1 MGFWNS
7 IADKLD
13 DMVNNWTMS
22 QVESAL
28 DDIEKFMGQL
38 ETKTQ
43 IREYNKQYLRD
54 VMALKSVHVEV
65 KTETDEQINDIQ
77 NEKETENESITAKLI
92 KKMKN
97 DAVELVEIVTS
108 HKSIA
113 LNTATATRLL
123 LKADDEDLLCL
134 LRNSGSFGLGDL
146 SFKQKFSKH
155 TILSVLN
162 ETYPSKQSNASL
174 LKQVTSDAAKKVPIY
189 ETYEDK
195 KQREKAEKKRNFFE
209 NMLHK
214 AKDGIYRTWHFQEA
228 FSANNAL
235 QFRYGTLN
243 QTSQES
249 IIFEFLGKPE
259 AEKEDNQYLD
269 SLYNIIGVNAARQT
283 RLADKLTQQSQYD
296 LGAANQYLAFSNT
309 RTNLLLE
316 MLNRQR
322 DTINE
327 DFKEFA
333 RIAHELVKKMGE
345 HDIQSLTVN
354 LPDSQFKRNLI
365 RSSGE
370 QLMDE
375 WLRGAA
381 VTVCSIIPFASN
393 FYSKYAAEALEKANQ
408 IRSDT
413 GMALDKIGEIIVSL
427 CKTNRYVINTIAETT
442 RLYEV
447 FQSYFDE
454 LKNMNQFIENG
465 GDMDDIEEETLLVIS
480 NGYQLSAI
488 LTDIVCTPVF
498 KTQEEGTEL
507 PEINQEALENVLATS
522 AQIPSLSQI

>member
-1 MGFWNS
+1 
-7 IADKLD
+7 
-13 DMVNNWTMS
+13 
-22 QVESAL
+22 
-28 DDIEKFMGQL
+28 
-38 ETKTQ
+38 
-43 IREYNKQYLRD
+43 
-54 VMALKSVHVEV
+54 
-65 KTETDEQINDIQ
+65 
-77 NEKETENESITAKLI
+77 
-92 KKMKN
+92 
-97 DAVELVEIVTS
+97 
-108 HKSIA
+108 
-113 LNTATATRLL
+113 
-123 LKADDEDLLCL
+123 
-134 LRNSGSFGLGDL
+134 
-146 SFKQKFSKH
+146 
-155 TILSVLN
+155 
-162 ETYPSKQSNASL
+162 
-174 LKQVTSDAAKKVPIY
+174 
-189 ETYEDK
+189 
-195 KQREKAEKKRNFFE
+195 
-209 NMLHK
+209 MLHK
-214 AKDGIYRTWHFQEA
+214 VKDGIYRTWHFQEA

-249 IIFEFLGKPE
+249 IIFEFLGEPE

-269 SLYNIIGVNAARQT
+269 SLYDIIGVNAARQT
-283 RLADKLTQQSQYD
+283 RLADSLTQQSQYD

-316 MLNRQR
+316 MLNQQR
-322 DTINE
+322 NTINE

-333 RIAHELVKKMGE
+333 RISHELVKKMGE

-393 FYSKYAAEALEKANQ
+393 FYSKYAAEVLEKANK

-454 LKNMNQFIENG
+454 LKSMNQFIENG
-465 GDMDDIEEETLLVIS
+465 GDMDEIEEETLLIIS

-498 KTQEEGTEL
+498 KAQEVETEL
-507 PEINQEALENVLATS
+507 PEINREALGNVLATS

>member
-1 MGFWNS
+1 MGWWNS
-7 IADKLD
+7 ITNKLD
-13 DMVNNWTMS
+13 DMVTNWTIS
-22 QVESAL
+22 QVESTL
-28 DDIEKFMGQL
+28 DDLQTMMHQVENKN
-38 ETKTQ
+38 Q
-43 IREYNKQYLRD
+43 IREYNMQFLRD
-54 VMALKSVHVEV
+54 VVALKSVHLED
-65 KTETDEQINDIQ
+65 KTETSKQNNDII
-77 NEKETENESITAKLI
+77 NEEEANENKSLFSQAMNNI
-92 KKMKN
+92 KN
-97 DAVELVEIVTS
+97 NAISLVEIVTS

-123 LKADDEDLLCL
+123 LKATDEDLLYL

-146 SFKQKFSKH
+146 SFKQKFNEH
-155 TILSVLN
+155 NILSVLN
-162 ETYPSKQSNASL
+162 ETYPSKQATISL
-174 LKQVTSDAAKKVPIY
+174 LNQVTADAAKKVPIY
-189 ETYEDK
+189 ETQEDK
-195 KQREKAEKKRNFFE
+195 KQREKAEKNRNFFE
-209 NMLHK
+209 NIFHNV
-214 AKDGIYRTWHFQEA
+214 KDGLYRTWHFQEA
-228 FSANNAL
+228 FAANNAL

-243 QTSQES
+243 ETSQES
-249 IIFEFLGKPE
+249 IIFEFLGEPE

-269 SLYNIIGVNAARQT
+269 TLYSIIGVNAARQT
-283 RLADKLTQQSQYD
+283 RLADSLTQQSQYD

-316 MLNRQR
+316 MLNQQR
-322 DTINE
+322 STINE

-381 VTVCSIIPFASN
+381 ITVCSIIPLASS
-393 FYSKYAAEALEKANQ
+393 FYSKYASEALAKANQ

-413 GMALDKIGEIIVSL
+413 GMALDKIGEIIVAL
-427 CKTNRYVINTIAETT
+427 CKTNRYVLNTIAETT

-465 GDMDDIEEETLLVIS
+465 GDMDKIEEETLLIIS

-498 KTQEEGTEL
+498 KAQEEETEL
-507 PEINQEALENVLATS
+507 PEINREALENVLATS
-522 AQIPSLSQI
+522 AQIPSLS